1 MGINNRQTIVLPLV
15 TIVLALVQYTLLH
28 SSITQTCFILPKDH
42 KCKVRLHMLRICSRN
57 NHVKIIKLSYFNKLS
72 YLLTITY
79 CYLRPNIGLNMSNRR
94 IRDTLWLKEWIIIF
108 HFLYSQLSLI
118 DFYAI
123 DSLKTLLTRCWL
135 IYRLSNNV
143 THRNHVYYISLL
155 KIILTAHQEL
165 QI

>member
-1 MGINNRQTIVLPLV
+1 
-15 TIVLALVQYTLLH
+15 
-28 SSITQTCFILPKDH
+28 
-42 KCKVRLHMLRICSRN
+42 
-57 NHVKIIKLSYFNKLS
+57 
-72 YLLTITY
+72 
-79 CYLRPNIGLNMSNRR
+79 
-94 IRDTLWLKEWIIIF
+94 
-108 HFLYSQLSLI
+108 LI